1 MASTSVVSVK
11 VVGWCS
17 LFRVARRA
25 SNSDCDSVGRTRK
38 APARPWR
45 VLFSAEAVFPA
56 SLFGP
61 VENLA
66 FSRLASIWDSVDT
79 LGMLLRTRVW
89 IAGVRGDRDGAEQSI
104 EWAGDRDF
112 SGRVNGP
119 PATGG
124 SDNEGRKKG
133 RNRAP
138 GRVPAR
144 RRG

>member
-17 LFRVARRA
+17 SLRVARRA

-45 VLFSAEAVFPA
+45 VLFSAEAAFPA

-66 FSRLASIWDSVDT
+66 FSRLASIWDSVDKV
-79 LGMLLRTRVW
+79 GMLLRTRVW
-89 IAGVRGDRDGAEQSI
+89 ITGVRSEGDGVEQGV
-104 EWAGDRDF
+104 EQAGDR
-112 SGRVNGP
+112 
-119 PATGG
+119 
-124 SDNEGRKKG
+124 
-133 RNRAP
+133 
-138 GRVPAR
+138 
-144 RRG
+144 

>member
-11 VVGWCS
+11 VAGWCS
-17 LFRVARRA
+17 LLSVARSA

-45 VLFSAEAVFPA
+45 VLFSAEADFPV

-61 VENLA
+61 VESLA

-89 IAGVRGDRDGAEQSI
+89 ITGVRDEGDGA
-104 EWAGDRDF
+104 
-112 SGRVNGP
+112 
-119 PATGG
+119 
-124 SDNEGRKKG
+124 
-133 RNRAP
+133 RN
-138 GRVPAR
+138 VLS
-144 RRG
+144 